1 MKPGDIP
8 SPSTNL
14 ICSKDSDLLSITI
27 LVSSPVAP
35 VDEVKSVSV
44 LVGDSV
50 TLNTDLTEI
59 QTDDETQS
67 RFEHQNSPV
76 AEINRKARKISTYDD
91 TDGRFRDKLQLDYLT
106 GSLTIRNIG
115 IKHSGLHEADISTS
129 SSSSKHTIHKTF
141 NVTVSG
147 ECFSCF

>member
-1 MKPGDIP
+1 MKNATASVERP
-8 SPSTNL
+8 N
-14 ICSKDSDLLSITI
+14 
-27 LVSSPVAP
+27 
-35 VDEVKSVSV
+35 EKSVSV

-67 RFEHQNSPV
+67 RFKHQNSPV
-76 AEINRKARKISTYDD
+76 AEINRKARKISTNDD
-91 TDGRFRDKLQLDYLT
+91 TDGRFRDKLQLDNLT

-129 SSSSKHTIHKTF
+129 SSSKHTIHKIF

>member
-1 MKPGDIP
+1 MKPGDIL

-44 LVGDSV
+44 MEGDSV
-50 TLNTDLTEI
+50 TLNTGLTEI
-59 QTDDETQS
+59 QTHDETQS

-76 AEINRKARKISTYDD
+76 AEINRKARKTSTNDD
-91 TDGRFRDKLQLDYLT
+91 TDGRFRDKLQLDNLT

-129 SSSSKHTIHKTF
+129 SSSKHTIHKTF

>member
-1 MKPGDIP
+1 M
-8 SPSTNL
+8 
-14 ICSKDSDLLSITI
+14 
-27 LVSSPVAP
+27 
-35 VDEVKSVSV
+35 KSVSV
-44 LVGDSV
+44 KVGDSV

-59 QTDDETQS
+59 QRDDEIQWK
-67 RFEHQNSPV
+67 FEHQNSPV

-115 IKHSGLHEADISTS
+115 IKHSGLYEADIST
-129 SSSSKHTIHKTF
+129 SSSKHTIHKTF